1 MSAVVTL
8 EEDKKTVLKT
18 PESRSISLETYL
30 KRYANAEDGYKY
42 EYNNGYLEKIP
53 SNMNPQQMY
62 IFQNLMDFL
71 YQMGANA
78 QGAFAYELRQT
89 TTKEKYRKPDM
100 AYLTRQQIK
109 DAAMGTNVLSDFMI
123 EVISP
128 TDNFN
133 KIRKKVDEYFNAGV
147 KIVWWIVP
155 QFEEV
160 HVFTAPTQVNICQG
174 ATLCSADAVIKGFSI
189 AAKDIFKI

>member
-1 MSAVVTL
+1 MSAVAIL
-8 EEDKKTVLKT
+8 ENKKTIPKT
-18 PESRSISLETYL
+18 PELRPVSLDTYL

-53 SNMNPQQMY
+53 SNMKPDQMY
-62 IFQNLMDFL
+62 MYQNLMDFL
-71 YQMGANA
+71 YQIGANA

-89 TTKEKYRKPDM
+89 TAKEKFRKPDI
-100 AYLTRQQIK
+100 AFLTRKQVK
-109 DAAMGTNVLSDFMI
+109 NAANGMDELSEFMI

-133 KIRKKVDEYFNAGV
+133 KMRKKVEEYFNAGV

-160 HVFTAPTQVNICQG
+160 HVFTSPTQVVICQG
-174 ATLCSADAVIKGFSI
+174 TTLCSADSVIKGFSI
-189 AAKDIFKI
+189 PAQDIFKI